1 MSDDDLVVYDGR
13 QYRTDSLPE
22 GVKLKDTVP
31 LDEWF
36 ASNRTPEHKAVLAPE
51 AATPAK
57 GKPAK

>member
-1 MSDDDLVVYDGR
+1 MSDELVVYEGR
-13 QYRTDSLPE
+13 QYPADRLPE

-36 ASNRTPEHKAVLAPE
+36 ASNRTPSHKAVLEPE
-51 AATPAK
+51 AVKPAK